1 MAKGARGPEK
11 RPRRTPGFLRSP
23 GGDHANRRL
32 GRFQS
37 HGRAPIVIGSKT
49 PVRPHQRQEHRLYR
63 GIPDGARHH
72 ISRKCGWLATRRQR
86 SSTHSIRCGVATP
99 ISFSTGGIGP
109 TYGDIT
115 ADCVAKHSVC
125 RSIAIR
131 ARSLSCTNSEDDRRR
146 DILSVWILSW
156 CRGRRP
162 QLICGARP

>member
-11 RPRRTPGFLRSP
+11 RPRPVGVELQDFCAHPEVIMPTADSAASKVTAAL
-23 GGDHANRRL
+23 L
-32 GRFQS
+32 
-37 HGRAPIVIGSKT
+37 VIGSKT

-63 GIPDGARHH
+63 GIPDGARHR
-72 ISRKCGWLATRRQR
+72 ISVWVVGDEETAIVHALNSLRRR
-86 SSTHSIRCGVATP
+86 YTYL
-99 ISFSTGGIGP
+99 FSTGGIGP

-131 ARSLSCTNSEDDRRR
+131 AR
-146 DILSVWILSW
+146 ILSW

-162 QLICGARP
+162 QLICRARP